1 MLSVT
6 AHRGDEMTTYDTI
19 IAGGMVVDG
28 TRAQRLRADVG
39 VKDGKIAKIGRLR
52 ASDADE
58 VLDADGMIV
67 APGHIDLHTH
77 YDAQLFWDPYCT
89 LSGWHGVT
97 SIVIGNCGFGF
108 APVAPADRERAML
121 TMTRTEAIPFDAM
134 AAGMPWDWVTY
145 PEFLDA
151 VDRTPKAVNMRSF
164 FPLNPALNWVLGYER
179 AKAGEMPTD
188 EEHAQ
193 LRALLHEAM
202 DVGAGGW
209 SVQRLRDSNVQRDH
223 DGNPMN
229 TDVMPNETLFELAEV
244 LAERNQGF
252 IQATFAPDPAD
263 ETRTEHRRT
272 YERLADISGRPV
284 LFNVIT
290 PNAQRPE
297 QHLKQIDWVE
307 SCRLR
312 GLPIY
317 GQAVTTDVGLA
328 FTFEEWNL
336 WDDMEAWREA
346 TLGTVEERLAKLAD
360 PARRQALRESESI
373 AVTCP
378 IADIVLLETANPQY
392 QRYAETRV
400 GDIAAD
406 LGVHPVDAML
416 DIAVADDL
424 AATFYASGS
433 FNNPDHLVDLL
444 NYQWALP
451 GVSDGGAHTRFL
463 TAGRWP
469 TELLIN
475 GVRDREIISL
485 EDAHWRMAG
494 LPAQCAGFTDRGTLT
509 AGQAADVIVYDLDS
523 LAISP
528 SEKVHDM
535 PAGEWRR
542 VQRASG
548 YHYVLVNGE
557 VTIQEDKETGTS
569 PGRLLREQ

>member
-1 MLSVT
+1 
-6 AHRGDEMTTYDTI
+6 MTTYDTI
-19 IAGGMVVDG
+19 IAGGMVING
-28 TRAQRLRADVG
+28 TRAQRLRADVAI
-39 VKDGKIAKIGRLR
+39 KDGKIAKIGRLR

-108 APVAPADRERAML
+108 APVAPEDRERAML

-229 TDVMPNETLFELAEV
+229 TDVMPNETLFQLAEV

-297 QHLKQIDWVE
+297 QHLKQIEWVE
-307 SCRLR
+307 NCRLR

-360 PARRQALRESESI
+360 PARRPGLRESESI

-416 DIAVADDL
+416 DVAVADNL

-444 NYQWALP
+444 DYQWALP

-509 AGQAADVIVYDLDS
+509 PGQAADVIVYDLDS
-523 LAISP
+523 LAIGP

>member
-1 MLSVT
+1 
-6 AHRGDEMTTYDTI
+6 MTTYDTI

-39 VKDGKIAKIGRLR
+39 IKDGKIAKIGRLR
-52 ASDADE
+52 AADADE

-108 APVAPADRERAML
+108 APVAPEDRDRAML

-202 DVGAGGW
+202 DAGAGGW
-209 SVQRLRDSNVQRDH
+209 SVQRLRASNVQRDH

-263 ETRTEHRRT
+263 ETHTEHRRT

-297 QHLKQIDWVE
+297 QHLKQIAWVE
-307 SCRLR
+307 ECRLK

-336 WDDMEAWREA
+336 WDDMDAWREA
-346 TLGTVEERLAKLAD
+346 TLGTVEERMAKLAD
-360 PARRQALRESESI
+360 PARRPALRESESL

-378 IADIVLLETANPQY
+378 IADIVLLETSSPQY

-416 DIAVADDL
+416 DIAVADNL
-424 AATFYASGS
+424 AATFYASGT
-433 FNNPDHLVDLL
+433 FNDPAHLVDLL
-444 NYQWALP
+444 ELPVGTARRVRRRRPHPLPHRRPVAHRAAHKRGPRPRDHLP
-451 GVSDGGAHTRFL
+451 GRRPLAHGRTPRPVRRFHRPGNPL
-463 TAGRWP
+463 SRQSRR
-469 TELLIN
+469 
-475 GVRDREIISL
+475 RDRLRPRQPGHRRQREGPRH
-485 EDAHWRMAG
+485 ARRRMAPRPTSLR
-494 LPAQCAGFTDRGTLT
+494 LPLRPGQRRNHHPRRQRNRHLPRPPPPRAVSPAPMTATD
-509 AGQAADVIVYDLDS
+509 
-523 LAISP
+523 
-528 SEKVHDM
+528 
-535 PAGEWRR
+535 
-542 VQRASG
+542 
-548 YHYVLVNGE
+548 
-557 VTIQEDKETGTS
+557 
-569 PGRLLREQ
+569 

>member
-1 MLSVT
+1 
-6 AHRGDEMTTYDTI
+6 MTTYDTI

-39 VKDGKIAKIGRLR
+39 IKDGQIAKIGRLR

-108 APVAPADRERAML
+108 APVAPEDRDRAML

-134 AAGMPWDWVTY
+134 AEGMPWDWVTY

-193 LRALLHEAM
+193 LKALLHEAM

-229 TDVMPNETLFELAEV
+229 TDVMPNETLFQLAEV

-297 QHLKQIDWVE
+297 QHLKQIEWVE

-346 TLGTVEERLAKLAD
+346 TLGTVEERLYKLAD
-360 PARRQALRESESI
+360 PARRPVLRDSESV

-378 IADIVLLETANPQY
+378 IADIVLLEASSPQY

-416 DIAVADDL
+416 DIAVADNL

-509 AGQAADVIVYDLDS
+509 PGQAADVIVYDLDS
-523 LAISP
+523 LAIGP

-548 YHYVLVNGE
+548 YQYVLVNGE
-557 VTIQEDKETGTS
+557 ITIQEDKETGTS

>member
-1 MLSVT
+1 MLGSPQIQ
-6 AHRGDEMTTYDTI
+6 GDEMATYDTI
-19 IAGGMVVDG
+19 IAGGMVIDG

-39 VKDGKIAKIGRLR
+39 IKDGKIAKIGRLR
-52 ASDADE
+52 AADTDE

-97 SIVIGNCGFGF
+97 SVVIGNCGFGF
-108 APVAPADRERAML
+108 APVAPDDRERAML

-151 VDRTPKAVNMRSF
+151 VDRAPKAVNMRSF

-202 DVGAGGW
+202 DAGAGGW

-244 LAERNQGF
+244 LAERNHGF

-297 QHLKQIDWVE
+297 QHLKQIEWVE
-307 SCRLR
+307 DCRLR

-328 FTFEEWNL
+328 FTFDEWNL
-336 WDDMEAWREA
+336 WDDMDAWREA
-346 TLGTVEERLAKLAD
+346 TLGTVEERLAKLGD
-360 PARRQALRESESI
+360 PARRPALRNSESL

-378 IADIVLLETANPQY
+378 IADIVLLETASPQY

-416 DIAVADDL
+416 DVAVADNL

-475 GVRDREIISL
+475 GVRDRNIISL

-494 LPAQCAGFTDRGTLT
+494 LPAQCAGFTDRGTL
-509 AGQAADVIVYDLDS
+509 APGKAADVIVYDLNS
-523 LAISP
+523 LAIGA

-557 VTIQEDKETGTS
+557 VTIQEDKETGVS
-569 PGRLLREQ
+569 PGRLLRDQ

>member
-1 MLSVT
+1 MLRAT
-6 AHRGDEMTTYDTI
+6 ANQGDEMATYDTI

-39 VKDGKIAKIGRLR
+39 IKDGKIAKIGRLK
-52 ASDADE
+52 AADADE

-77 YDAQLFWDPYCT
+77 YDAQLFWDRYCT

-108 APVAPADRERAML
+108 APVAPDDRERAML

-179 AKAGEMPTD
+179 AKAGEMPTP

-193 LRALLHEAM
+193 LRTLLNEAM
-202 DVGAGGW
+202 DAGAGGW
-209 SVQRLRDSNVQRDH
+209 SVQRLRASNVQRDH

-229 TDVMPNETLFELAEV
+229 TDVMPNETLFQLAEV
-244 LAERNQGF
+244 LAERNEGF

-263 ETRTEHRRT
+263 ETHTEHRRT

-346 TLGTVEERLAKLAD
+346 TLGTVEERMAKLAD
-360 PARRQALRESESI
+360 PARRPALRESESV

-378 IADIVLLETANPQY
+378 IADIVLLESSSPQY

-416 DIAVADDL
+416 DVAVADNL

-494 LPAQCAGFTDRGTLT
+494 MPAQCAGFTDRGTLT
-509 AGQAADVIVYDLDS
+509 PGQAADVIVYDLNS
-523 LAISP
+523 LAIGP

>member
-1 MLSVT
+1 
-6 AHRGDEMTTYDTI
+6 
-19 IAGGMVVDG
+19 
-28 TRAQRLRADVG
+28 
-39 VKDGKIAKIGRLR
+39 
-52 ASDADE
+52 
-58 VLDADGMIV
+58 
-67 APGHIDLHTH
+67 
-77 YDAQLFWDPYCT
+77 
-89 LSGWHGVT
+89 
-97 SIVIGNCGFGF
+97 
-108 APVAPADRERAML
+108 
-121 TMTRTEAIPFDAM
+121 
-134 AAGMPWDWVTY
+134 
-145 PEFLDA
+145 
-151 VDRTPKAVNMRSF
+151 
-164 FPLNPALNWVLGYER
+164 
-179 AKAGEMPTD
+179 MPTD

-193 LRALLHEAM
+193 LKALLHEAM

-229 TDVMPNETLFELAEV
+229 TDVMPNETLFQLAEV

-252 IQATFAPDPAD
+252 VQATFAPDPAD

-297 QHLKQIDWVE
+297 QHLKQIEWVE

-346 TLGTVEERLAKLAD
+346 TLGTVEERKAKLAD
-360 PARRQALRESESI
+360 PARRPALRDSESI

-378 IADIVLLETANPQY
+378 IADIVLLEASSPQY
-392 QRYAETRV
+392 QGYAETRV

-433 FNNPDHLVDLL
+433 FNNPRPPGRLAELSVGIARCVRRRSPHPVPYSGAVAHRAAHQRGTRPGNHLAGGRPL
-444 NYQWALP
+444 AHGRTP
-451 GVSDGGAHTRFL
+451 GPMRRLHRPGNAHTGQGRGPDRLRPRQPGHRPQARRSTTCPPASGAEFSGPPATTTCWSTAKSPSKKTKKPAPPPAASCANAQRFRL
-463 TAGRWP
+463 LVWPYTKCRLKNGLSTIGPLSRKTFAEIGLKEREHLQTALAP
-469 TELLIN
+469 HI
-475 GVRDREIISL
+475 
-485 EDAHWRMAG
+485 
-494 LPAQCAGFTDRGTLT
+494 Q
-509 AGQAADVIVYDLDS
+509 
-523 LAISP
+523 AISP
-528 SEKVHDM
+528 DTLIVSEEFRLATWKDSNLRIDLLGIDKNADIVVIELKRTEEAGYAELQAIRYAALVATLTFEKVVDIYRDFLKQM
-535 PAGEWRR
+535 DKGKVAQIPRQRR
-542 VQRASG
+542 R
-548 YHYVLVNGE
+548 
-557 VTIQEDKETGTS
+557 
-569 PGRLLREQ
+569 R